1 MKRSLDEQGVIIL
14 GSGLGGLIAGTLLAQ
29 NNHTVLL
36 LKENGYQPFHTI
48 KGYRFVPFS
57 NTSERYLKPSLLK
70 KISQA
75 LNLPSMVDPQ
85 EEGKPT
91 KSILDRSKHRNVI
104 QVVLPKARIDIFSQ
118 RSLFQKEWKREF
130 PKEVTRIEELYI
142 ELDRLQDL
150 LKRAKAKKHAS
161 PFFPIQQPS
170 LIKHFFSFESF
181 REEKMS
187 HRLASFSKEFK
198 EFIQLQ
204 LMSWG
209 NLHTEHFVTPLAA
222 HVLFD
227 EKDELDPNVGLE
239 KLEEE
244 VSKQFLQRGGKI
256 EQIDQ
261 VKEIEQTWREGLT
274 VSLERDP
281 RIFRPKFLI
290 LNSPL
295 HRISSLLD
303 RKRKGVLKM
312 IKPRNV
318 MIPLFLGIHEKVI
331 PVGMKDLV
339 ISILNLQKPYHDGNV
354 LFLSLSPK
362 GDETKAPE
370 GRRALTV
377 ESLMDPAK
385 WGQAP
390 LADHQKGVMDH
401 LNYLFPFLEEH
412 IELVDFEWASK
423 QVPKWSYSHFL
434 YEAPS
439 DFDWRKGVV
448 PTRMSKNIYL
458 VGKENFP
465 YLGLEGEI
473 LSGLMVSQQILKKYS

>member
-1 MKRSLDEQGVIIL
+1 MKRSIDEQGVIIL
-14 GSGLGGLIAGTLLAQ
+14 GSGLGGLIAGTLLAK
-29 NNHTVLL
+29 NNHPVLL

-48 KGYRFVPFS
+48 KAYRFVPFS
-57 NTSERYLKPSLLK
+57 NISEKRLKPSLLR

-75 LNLPSMVDPQ
+75 CNLPSLMVPQ
-85 EEGKPT
+85 EGDKPT
-91 KSILDRSKHRNVI
+91 QHILDRPMQRDTL

-118 RSLFQKEWKREF
+118 RSLFQKEWRREF
-130 PKEVTRIEELYI
+130 PKEVTQIEGLYI

-161 PFFPIQQPS
+161 PFFPIQQQS
-170 LIKHFFSFESF
+170 LIKHFFSFDLF
-181 REEKMS
+181 PKEKMS
-187 HRLASFSKEFK
+187 QKLAPFSKEFR
-198 EFIQLQ
+198 EFIRLQ

-209 NLHTEHFVTPLAA
+209 SLYPEHFATPLAA

-227 EKDELDPNVGLE
+227 DEDELNPNVGLE
-239 KLEEE
+239 KLEKE
-244 VSKQFLQRGGKI
+244 VSNEFLRWGGKI
-256 EQIDQ
+256 EEIDQ
-261 VKEIEQTWREGLT
+261 VKKVEQKWRKGLT
-274 VSLERDP
+274 VSLKGDP
-281 RIFRPKFLI
+281 TVFRSKFFIF
-290 LNSPL
+290 NSPL

-303 RKRKGVLKM
+303 KKRKGVLKK

-339 ISILNLQKPYHDGNV
+339 ISILDLEKPYHDGNV

-385 WGQAP
+385 WGQSP

-401 LNYLFPFLEEH
+401 LHYLFPFLEEH
-412 IELVDFEWASK
+412 IELVDFEWASE

-434 YEAPS
+434 YEAAS
-439 DFDWRKGVV
+439 DFDWRKGVAPMRV
-448 PTRMSKNIYL
+448 SKNIYL